1 MENRRSRRKPGM
13 REETERETI
22 SRQHPAG
29 RREEAAGGGRESA
42 GRSRGTRS
50 RAEHSRNA
58 ESVSGRTENTR
69 EKTAAAGQIKSS
81 RAKTP
86 VGRNQA
92 QNQAQSR
99 PARAQAAPAKEGKG
113 NFVIQGTILAV
124 AGIIVRLIGILY
136 RVPMTNIIGDE
147 GMGYYSTA
155 FNVYNIMLILS
166 SYSLPL
172 AVSKMVAAR
181 LAKGQYRNMNRVLR
195 AALVY
200 ATVVGGLACF
210 ITWNFAGFFATTLFN
225 TPFCVYALRTLAPT
239 IWIMAYL
246 GVLRGYFQGHGTMIP
261 TAISQILEQVVNAII
276 SVVAASVLFK
286 VGLDTAKV
294 YGKDGY
300 SQAFGAAGGTIGTG
314 SGAFAALLFV
324 LVLFLLY
331 RPTAKRRIAKDRSG
345 SVDSYRQISRVFFF
359 TVVPVIVSSGV
370 YNINSVIDN
379 GIMAHGMESLG
390 RGKEFLALWG
400 IYNNKYMLLVHVPLA
415 MANSLSSS
423 LIPSLSGAMARK
435 DRKAAIEKTAL
446 AIRFAMLIA
455 IPSAVGLTVLS
466 APVNNL
472 LFRGG
477 NNAEAIR
484 MMMIGAS
491 AVIFLSLSTVTNA
504 ILQGLNRMNV
514 PVRNALISLVLHVI
528 ALYIM
533 LMVFNMG
540 IYSMVFAS
548 ILFAFFMC
556 ILNAIAIRNTFGYRQ
571 EMVKTFLLPAISAA
585 FMGAAAYGVYRGVTL
600 VIHSNVLGTLFAV
613 LVAIA
618 VYGVLLIKLHCIE
631 EDEMYSMPMGRK
643 LTRICRK
650 LHLM

>member
-1 MENRRSRRKPGM
+1 MLFNKKSEIDDLFDFNGVKMKTFTQWNRLRHGPMER
-13 REETERETI
+13 TEIMKNVTLKDV
-22 SRQHPAG
+22 AK
-29 RREEAAGGGRESA
+29 AAGVSYA
-42 GRSRGTRS
+42 TVS
-50 RAEHSRNA
+50 RAL
-58 ESVSGRTENTR
+58 SGSNQIGKSTR
-69 EKTAAAGQIKSS
+69 E
-81 RAKTP
+81 R
-86 VGRNQA
+86 
-92 QNQAQSR
+92 
-99 PARAQAAPAKEGKG
+99 
-113 NFVIQGTILAV
+113 
-124 AGIIVRLIGILY
+124 IVRLC
-136 RVPMTNIIGDE
+136 DE
-147 GMGYYSTA
+147 MGYTGNYVARSMVMKKTYLLGLVVPA
-155 FNVYNIMLILS
+155 IENEFMSQLAYYVEMSARARGYNIMLCNSEPDLKQEEMVVKLLLGRRVDGILIVPQS
-166 SYSLPL
+166 PATYEKIAPLLEQIPAVFLSENLRDQPQSY
-172 AVSKMVAAR
+172 VSVDNSR
-181 LAKGQYRNMNRVLR
+181 G
-195 AALVY
+195 
-200 ATVVGGLACF
+200 
-210 ITWNFAGFFATTLFN
+210 
-225 TPFCVYALRTLAPT
+225 
-239 IWIMAYL
+239 AYL
-246 GVLRGYFQGHGTMIP
+246 GVEYLYGLGHREILYFGCRNSTTHQLRAEGYLRACRQFG
-261 TAISQILEQVVNAII
+261 LEPRLHHSDFARSSIEN
-276 SVVAASVLFK
+276 
-286 VGLDTAKV
+286 
-294 YGKDGY
+294 GY
-300 SQAFGAAGGTIGTG
+300 R
-314 SGAFAALLFV
+314 
-324 LVLFLLY
+324 

-345 SVDSYRQISRVFFF
+345 SVDSYRQISRIFFF
-359 TVVPVIVSSGV
+359 TVIPVIVSSGV

-423 LIPSLSGAMARK
+423 LIPSLSGAIARK

-514 PVRNALISLVLHVI
+514 PVRNALISLALHVI

-533 LMVFNMG
+533 LMIFNMG

-548 ILFAFFMC
+548 ILFALFMC
-556 ILNAIAIRNTFGYRQ
+556 ILNAIAIHNTLGYRQ

-600 VIHSNVLGTLFAV
+600 VIHSNVLGTLLAV
-613 LVAIA
+613 LVAVA

>member
-1 MENRRSRRKPGM
+1 MKAVQGKKKNK
-13 REETERETI
+13 
-22 SRQHPAG
+22 
-29 RREEAAGGGRESA
+29 AA
-42 GRSRGTRS
+42 
-50 RAEHSRNA
+50 
-58 ESVSGRTENTR
+58 
-69 EKTAAAGQIKSS
+69 
-81 RAKTP
+81 
-86 VGRNQA
+86 
-92 QNQAQSR
+92 
-99 PARAQAAPAKEGKG
+99 
-113 NFVIQGTILAV
+113 NFVIQGSILAM
-124 AGIIVRLIGILY
+124 AGILVRIIGMLY
-136 RVPMTNIIGDE
+136 RMPLNDIIGKQ
-147 GMGYYSTA
+147 GNGYYTSA
-155 FNVYNIMLILS
+155 YNVYNILLILS
-166 SYSLPL
+166 SYSMPV
-172 AVSKMVAAR
+172 AISKMISAR
-181 LAKGQYRNMNRVLR
+181 LAKGEYENCRRILK
-195 AALVY
+195 AGLLY
-200 ATVVGGLACF
+200 ATVTGGLAAIILWF
-210 ITWNFAGFFATTLFN
+210 GSDFFAGLIK
-225 TPFCVYALRTLAPT
+225 TPYSSYALKTLAPT

-300 SQAFGAAGGTIGTG
+300 AQAFGAAGGTIGTG

-345 SVDSYRQISRVFFF
+345 SVDSYRQISRIFFF
-359 TVVPVIVSSGV
+359 TVIPVIVSSGV

-423 LIPSLSGAMARK
+423 LIPSLSGAIARK

-514 PVRNALISLVLHVI
+514 PVRNALISLALHVI

-533 LMVFNMG
+533 LMIFNMG

-548 ILFAFFMC
+548 ILFALFMC
-556 ILNAIAIRNTFGYRQ
+556 ILNAIAIRNTLGYRQ

-600 VIHSNVLGTLFAV
+600 VIHSNVLGTLLAV
-613 LVAIA
+613 LVAVA

>member
-13 REETERETI
+13 REKADNKREI
-22 SRQHPAG
+22 HREGKS
-29 RREEAAGGGRESA
+29 REEINRK
-42 GRSRGTRS
+42 
-50 RAEHSRNA
+50 
-58 ESVSGRTENTR
+58 
-69 EKTAAAGQIKSS
+69 KTAYRKDETNSKRENNS
-81 RAKTP
+81 
-86 VGRNQA
+86 
-92 QNQAQSR
+92 
-99 PARAQAAPAKEGKG
+99 

-181 LAKGQYRNMNRVLR
+181 IARGQYRSMNRVLK

-200 ATVVGGLACF
+200 ATVAGGLACF
-210 ITWNFAGFFATTLFN
+210 ITWNFAEFFADTLFN

-261 TAISQILEQVVNAII
+261 TAISQILEQIVNAVI

-286 VGLDTAKV
+286 VGIDTAKV

-300 SQAFGAAGGTIGTG
+300 SQAFGAAGGTLGTG

-324 LVLFLLY
+324 LVLFIIY
-331 RPTAKRRIAKDRSG
+331 QPTAKRRMAKDHSR
-345 SVDSYRQISRVFFF
+345 SVDSYGRISKTFFF

-390 RGKEFLALWG
+390 RGKEFLSLWG

-423 LIPSLSGAMARK
+423 LIPSLSGAVAR
-435 DRKAAIEKTAL
+435 DDLHAAREKTAL
-446 AIRFAMLIA
+446 AIRFAMMIA

-472 LFRGG
+472 LFRSA
-477 NNAEAIR
+477 NNSEAIR
-484 MMMIGAS
+484 MMMVGAS
-491 AVIFLSLSTVTNA
+491 AVIFLSH
-504 ILQGLNRMNV
+504 IW
-514 PVRNALISLVLHVI
+514 
-528 ALYIM
+528 
-533 LMVFNMG
+533 
-540 IYSMVFAS
+540 
-548 ILFAFFMC
+548 
-556 ILNAIAIRNTFGYRQ
+556 
-571 EMVKTFLLPAISAA
+571 E
-585 FMGAAAYGVYRGVTL
+585 
-600 VIHSNVLGTLFAV
+600 
-613 LVAIA
+613 
-618 VYGVLLIKLHCIE
+618 
-631 EDEMYSMPMGRK
+631 
-643 LTRICRK
+643 LTTY
-650 LHLM
+650 L

>member
-13 REETERETI
+13 REKADNKREI
-22 SRQHPAG
+22 HREGKS
-29 RREEAAGGGRESA
+29 REEINRK
-42 GRSRGTRS
+42 
-50 RAEHSRNA
+50 
-58 ESVSGRTENTR
+58 
-69 EKTAAAGQIKSS
+69 KTAYRKDETNSKRENNS
-81 RAKTP
+81 
-86 VGRNQA
+86 
-92 QNQAQSR
+92 
-99 PARAQAAPAKEGKG
+99 

-181 LAKGQYRNMNRVLR
+181 IARGQYRSMNRVLK

-200 ATVVGGLACF
+200 ATVAGGLACF
-210 ITWNFAGFFATTLFN
+210 ITWNFAEFFADTLFN

-261 TAISQILEQVVNAII
+261 TAISQILEQIVNAVI

-286 VGLDTAKV
+286 VGIDTAKV

-300 SQAFGAAGGTIGTG
+300 SQAFGAAGGTLGTG

-324 LVLFLLY
+324 LVLFIIY
-331 RPTAKRRIAKDRSG
+331 QPTAKRRMAKDHSR
-345 SVDSYRQISRVFFF
+345 SVDSYGRISKTFFF

-390 RGKEFLALWG
+390 RGKEFLSLWG

-423 LIPSLSGAMARK
+423 LIPSLSGAVAR
-435 DRKAAIEKTAL
+435 DDLHAAREKTAL
-446 AIRFAMLIA
+446 AIRFAMMIA

-472 LFRGG
+472 LFRSA
-477 NNAEAIR
+477 NNSEAIR
-484 MMMIGAS
+484 MMMVGAS

-514 PVRNALISLVLHVI
+514 PVRNALISLFLHVI

-533 LMVFNMG
+533 LMIFNMG

-548 ILFAFFMC
+548 ILFALFMC
-556 ILNAIAIRNTFGYRQ
+556 ILNAIAIRNTIDYHQ
-571 EMVKTFLLPAISAA
+571 EMVKTFLLPAVSAV
-585 FMGAAAYGVYRGVTL
+585 FMGAAAYGVYRAVTL
-600 VIHSNVLGTLFAV
+600 VIHSNVVGTLFAV
-613 LVAIA
+613 IVAIA
-618 VYGVLLIKLHCIE
+618 VYGTFLIKLHCIDE
-631 EDEMYSMPMGRK
+631 EEMYSMPMGRK
-643 LTRICRK
+643 LVRICHK

>member
-1 MENRRSRRKPGM
+1 MKAVQGKKKNK
-13 REETERETI
+13 
-22 SRQHPAG
+22 
-29 RREEAAGGGRESA
+29 AA
-42 GRSRGTRS
+42 
-50 RAEHSRNA
+50 
-58 ESVSGRTENTR
+58 
-69 EKTAAAGQIKSS
+69 
-81 RAKTP
+81 
-86 VGRNQA
+86 
-92 QNQAQSR
+92 
-99 PARAQAAPAKEGKG
+99 
-113 NFVIQGTILAV
+113 NFVIQGSILAM
-124 AGIIVRLIGILY
+124 AGILVRIIGMLY
-136 RVPMTNIIGDE
+136 RMPLNDIIGKQ
-147 GMGYYSTA
+147 GNGYYTSA
-155 FNVYNIMLILS
+155 YNVYNILLILS
-166 SYSLPL
+166 SYSMPV
-172 AVSKMVAAR
+172 AISKMISAR
-181 LAKGQYRNMNRVLR
+181 LAKGEYENCRRILK
-195 AALVY
+195 AGLLY
-200 ATVVGGLACF
+200 ATVTGGLAAIILWF
-210 ITWNFAGFFATTLFN
+210 GSDFFAGLIK
-225 TPFCVYALRTLAPT
+225 TPYSSYALKTLAPT

-300 SQAFGAAGGTIGTG
+300 AQAFGAAGGTIGTG

-345 SVDSYRQISRVFFF
+345 SVDSYRQISRIFFF
-359 TVVPVIVSSGV
+359 TVIPVIVSSGV

-400 IYNNKYMLLVHVPLA
+400 IYNNKYMLLVHVPLE
-415 MANSLSSS
+415 MANCLSSS
-423 LIPSLSGAMARK
+423 LIPSLSGAIARK

-514 PVRNALISLVLHVI
+514 PVRNALISLALHVI

-533 LMVFNMG
+533 LMIFNMG

-548 ILFAFFMC
+548 ILFALFMC
-556 ILNAIAIRNTFGYRQ
+556 ILNAIAIRNTLGYRQ

-600 VIHSNVLGTLFAV
+600 VIHSNVLGTLLAV
-613 LVAIA
+613 LVAVA